1 MSRIPLEYFGV
12 PGPTLIVLFLQKILS
27 INYNHATDASQKYF
41 TEQTLYFVVTAI
53 TGHAVELFPQFIGYF
68 LIFSFDFLPI
78 FNVAFIQMVRTHQK
92 TAFNICYLR
101 SPSEGNFFINL
112 YLVSIFFVVA
122 FCFCFCFL
130 DILFS
135 SHFSRS

>member
-78 FNVAFIQMVRTHQK
+78 FNVAFIWMVRTHQK
-92 TAFNICYLR
+92 TAFNICYLG

-112 YLVSIFFVVA
+112 YFVSIFFVVV

-135 SHFSRS
+135 SHFSLS